1 MDQAT
6 RQRIQCG
13 VLGIAAGFAVR
24 ALWRSLT
31 EYRFHNR
38 VVVITGGSR
47 GLGLLMAR
55 RLAEEGASLAIC
67 ARDPEEIA
75 IATRELEE
83 AGAFVFSQVCDLRDP
98 EQIARFLKDTQ
109 NKLGPVDVLIN
120 NAGIIQV
127 GPIEH
132 MTQEDVEEAM
142 DVHFWAVY
150 HSVNA
155 VVPTMKER
163 GGGRIVNIASIGG
176 EIAIPHLMP
185 YSASKFALVGYSH
198 ALRAE
203 LAKDGI
209 VVTTICPG
217 LMRTGSPRNA
227 LFKGKHRDEYTWFSI
242 GGSLPGLSMNAERA
256 ARQILDAC
264 RHGAAHVT
272 LSLPAQCAA
281 TLNGIAPGLV
291 SRMSSIVNRM
301 LPGTGGIRE
310 RSLPGSRSFSRW
322 SPSMLTALN
331 EQASRENNEVLQPRM
346 NMDHPSM

>member
-1 MDQAT
+1 MKTGTKQM
-6 RQRIQCG
+6 IQNG
-13 VLGIAAGFAVR
+13 VIGIAAGLAVR
-24 ALWRSLT
+24 SLWRSLT
-31 EYRFHNR
+31 AYRFHNR

-55 RLAEEGASLAIC
+55 ELAKEGASLAIC
-67 ARDPEEIA
+67 ARNPQEIES
-75 IATRELEE
+75 ATRELEG

-98 EQIARFLKDTQ
+98 EQIVQFLNDAQK
-109 NKLGPVDVLIN
+109 KLGPVDVLIN
-120 NAGIIQV
+120 NAGVIQV

-132 MTQEDVEEAM
+132 MTQKDVEEAM

-150 HSVNA
+150 HATNA
-155 VVPTMKER
+155 VVPRMKER

-176 EIAIPHLMP
+176 EIAIPHMMP

-209 VVTTICPG
+209 IVTTICPG

-242 GGSLPGLSMNAERA
+242 GGSLPGLSMNAQRA
-256 ARQILDAC
+256 ARQILNAC
-264 RHGAAHVT
+264 RHGASHVT

-291 SRMSSIVNRM
+291 SRLASVVNRV

-310 RSLPGSRSFSRW
+310 RSLPGSQSFSRW
-322 SPSMLTALN
+322 SPSMLTTLN
-331 EQASRENNEVLQPRM
+331 EQASRENNEILQPRM
-346 NMDHPSM
+346 NMDHP